1 MKTMK
6 VLSRIWLMA
15 GFLLLASCGPVI
27 LSSRVQS
34 APPGWFYPNRV
45 EVVRYVYF
53 PDYLIY
59 YDLYLRQYIYLE
71 NGVWITVNVLP
82 PRFREVNLRRSR
94 FIHIRDYYGD
104 RIDTYHRDYNLNRG
118 RSNQDVR
125 RGRGN

>member
-1 MKTMK
+1 MKSINL
-6 VLSRIWLMA
+6 LSRIWLLA

-27 LSSRVQS
+27 FSSRVQTT
-34 APPGWFYPNRV
+34 PPGWFYPNRV

-59 YDLYLRQYIYLE
+59 YDLSLRQYIYFE

-94 FIHIRDYYGD
+94 FIHINDYYGD
-104 RIDTYHRDYNLNRG
+104 RIDTYHRDNLNRG
-118 RSNQDVR
+118 RSNQDVK